1 MTDTEK
7 ASQRS
12 DELIVNE
19 IQNQMRRSMAKCFAG
34 GALDDKRPG
43 AWSNYG
49 YKLNLDFDDFYQLWR
64 RNAIANALVARTV
77 EKCWQD
83 YPELIQGELSDKDKK
98 STRWETAA
106 KAFAKKYDLWDA
118 LVEADTYRIV
128 GGCSALIIQVADDKQ
143 WNESLTTS
151 VRDKRF
157 HKFIPAWKGQ
167 LTPASYNDDQTD
179 VNYGEVT
186 MWNFNELAVG
196 ETGLHGRARALEIH
210 PDRLIMLGDYD
221 SGLSRYE
228 ASFNSFVNLEK
239 IEGGSGESFLKNAS
253 RQLAINFTK
262 DVDLSAIAAA
272 HARPVKDIQKIF
284 DQITTNMNLGLDQSI
299 LTQGAEVKPLVATVP
314 DPKEH
319 YAISLQSACAPFM
332 CPSKIVVGNQA
343 GQLASGEDKKE
354 WAETCMSR
362 RSKDLTKIIT
372 TVVRHLQ
379 KFGFILAA
387 EFSVKWSNLAEATE
401 AEKIERALKMADI
414 NAKNII
420 SGDITYRTEE
430 IRDASGHDND
440 EPIEK
445 LPEPD
450 QPDDPDSLDDPAPTE
465 KKPVAAA

>member
-1 MTDTEK
+1 MTDTNK
-7 ASQRS
+7 DLVRS
-12 DELIVNE
+12 DELIVNA
-19 IQNQMRRSMAKCFAG
+19 IQGDMRRAMAKCFAG

-49 YKLNLDFDDFYQLWR
+49 YKIDLDFEDFYKLWR

-77 EKCWQD
+77 DKCWQD
-83 YPELIQGELSDKDKK
+83 YPELIQGDISDKDKK
-98 STRWETAA
+98 STRWEAAA
-106 KAFAKKYDLWDA
+106 KAFNKKYDMWDA
-118 LVEADTYRIV
+118 MAEADTYRIV

-143 WNESLTTS
+143 WNEPLTTS
-151 VRDKRF
+151 TRDKRF

-167 LTPASYNDDQTD
+167 LTPSSYDDDQASLT
-179 VNYGEVT
+179 YGEVL
-186 MWNFNELAVG
+186 MWSFNELAVG
-196 ETGLHGRARALEIH
+196 ETGVTGRSRALEIH
-210 PDRLIMLGDYD
+210 PDRLILLGDYD
-221 SGLSRYE
+221 HGLSRFE

-253 RQLAINFTK
+253 RQLAINFVK
-262 DVDLSAIAAA
+262 EVDLGAIAAA
-272 HARPVKDIQKIF
+272 HGRPVKDIQKIF

-299 LTQGAEVKPLVATVP
+299 LTQGADVKPLVATVP

-332 CPSKIVVGNQA
+332 CPTKIVVGNQA

-354 WAETCMSR
+354 WAETCMGR
-362 RSKDLTKIIT
+362 RIKDLSKIIT
-372 TVVRHLQ
+372 IVVRHLQ
-379 KFGFILAA
+379 KFGFIQPS

-401 AEKIERALKMADI
+401 AEKIERALKMAEI
-414 NAKNII
+414 NAKNIM

-445 LPEPD
+445 LPEGED
-450 QPDDPDSLDDPAPTE
+450 DDDKLDDDPKADQ
-465 KKPVAAA
+465 KPVK

>member
-1 MTDTEK
+1 MTDTDK
-7 ASQRS
+7 DRG

-19 IQNQMRRSMAKCFAG
+19 IQNQMRRSMAKCFMSG

-43 AWSNYG
+43 SWSNYG
-49 YKLNLDFDDFYQLWR
+49 YKEHLDFDDFYHLWR
-64 RNAIANALVARTV
+64 RSAIANALVGRTV
-77 EKCWQD
+77 DKCWQD
-83 YPELIQGELSDKDKK
+83 YPEMIQGEIADKDKK
-98 STRWETAA
+98 STRWEAA
-106 KAFAKKYDLWDA
+106 LKAFDKKYGLWDA
-118 LVEADTYRIV
+118 MVEVDTYRLV
-128 GGCSALIIQVADDKQ
+128 GGCAALILQVADDKQ
-143 WNESLTTS
+143 WNEPLTTS
-151 VRDKRF
+151 TKDKRF

-167 LTPASYNDDQTD
+167 LTPASYDDEQSSVT
-179 VNYGEVT
+179 YGEVT

-196 ETGLHGRARALEIH
+196 ETGITGRARALEIH

-221 SGLSRYE
+221 HGLSRFE
-228 ASFNSFVNLEK
+228 ASYNSFVNLEK

-262 DVDLSAIAAA
+262 EVDLGAIAAA
-272 HARPVKDIQKIF
+272 HGRPVKDLQKIF

-299 LTQGAEVKPLVATVP
+299 LTQGADVKTLVATVP

-319 YAISLQSACAPFM
+319 YAISLQSACAPFA

-354 WAETCMSR
+354 WAETCMGR
-362 RSKDLTKIIT
+362 RNKDLSKWIIV
-372 TVVRHLQ
+372 VVRHLQ
-379 KFGFILAA
+379 KFGFIGGAA
-387 EFSVKWSNLAEATE
+387 EVSVKWSNLAEATE

-445 LPEPD
+445 LPESE
-450 QPDDPDSLDDPAPTE
+450 DDTDSLDGDTTDPAP
-465 KKPVAAA
+465 KKEQTV